1 MRFKGL
7 DLNLLVAFDTL
18 LELRNVSRAADRLGL
33 TQPAMSAA
41 LSRLREYFADELL
54 TLDGKRLQ
62 PTPFAEN
69 LIPQVRAL
77 LNAAESVVATSAG
90 FSPATAVRTFR
101 IVASDYVVATVLAS
115 VARRL
120 VTVAPSVRLEFV
132 LPDEIAAKRLERGEL
147 DLMITPAE
155 FLVESQPSELLY
167 EESHVIAGC
176 RENPIFR
183 TGVTAAAIFAAGH
196 VAVSM
201 GPHRVTSFGD
211 RQIEQ
216 IEPDRRIEAVASSF
230 AVLPWLLVG
239 TERLALMHERLA
251 VLMAQHVPIAF
262 APLPFPFPMMREML
276 QYHRARS
283 ADEGLRWLISEIRSI
298 TALYGS

>member
-7 DLNLLVAFDTL
+7 DLNLLVAFDAL

-41 LSRLREYFADELL
+41 LARLREYFGDELL
-54 TLDGKRLQ
+54 TVDGKRMQ
-62 PTPFAEN
+62 PTPFAQT
-69 LIPQVRAL
+69 LIPHVRAC
-77 LNAAESVVATSAG
+77 LNAAEMVVATSST
-90 FSPATAVRTFR
+90 FSPATAIRTFR
-101 IVASDYVVATVLAS
+101 IVASDYVVTAILAG

-120 VTVAPSVRLEFV
+120 ASEAPGVRLEFV
-132 LPDEIAAKRLERGEL
+132 LPDEIAMERLERGEL
-147 DLMITPAE
+147 DLMISPAE

-167 EESHVIAGC
+167 EEAHVIAGC

-183 TGVTAAAIFAAGH
+183 QPMTAEAIFACGH

-201 GPHRVTSFGD
+201 GPNRVTSFGD

-216 IEPDRRIEAVASSF
+216 IFPDRRVEAVASSF
-230 AVLPWLLVG
+230 TVLPWLLVG
-239 TERLALMHERLA
+239 TQRLALMHRRLA
-251 VLMAQHVPIAF
+251 VLLAKSMPIAF

-276 QYHRARS
+276 QYHRTRS
-283 ADEGLRWLISEIRSI
+283 ADEGLRWLISEIRSATGE
-298 TALYGS
+298 TA